1 MTRRIR
7 ASSAGTFASMRERNF
22 RLFFMGQGVSQVG
35 NWMTLVAQTLLV
47 LHLTDSGVAL
57 GVLAA
62 AQFGPVLL
70 LGPWAGLVADRSDKK
85 KLLLAVQSVSM
96 LQSFALAALAFSGS
110 PPVWA
115 VYALASVGGVT
126 IAFDNPARRAFVV
139 EMVDTAGVPNAVGLN
154 TTMMTASRIVGPA
167 LAGLLV
173 ATAGFGWAFLVDGVS
188 YVAVLVSLVM
198 IRRSELRPV
207 PQTPRGRGQV
217 REGLRYV
224 RSQPEL
230 FVPLVM
236 MAVFSVLNFQRLF
249 PEGSP
254 YAELSYPVFAFVGLL
269 PWAHFSTSLTQA
281 TPSLVLAGAMLKKT
295 RFPQEVVP
303 LAKVFAALLDLGV
316 GLVILVGLLA
326 WQRIPLHP
334 AALAVPA
341 VFVLQVIFTSG
352 LALLLAAANMFF
364 RDVNY
369 LLQVG
374 IVLAMFATS
383 VVYPISVSSSAAAAI
398 LGANP
403 MSSYLDAYREALLLG
418 QWPSWQTLAPGVIGA
433 AVSLLVGAAV
443 FQRAAPRFA
452 EEV

>member
-7 ASSAGTFASMRERNF
+7 AFSAGTFASMRERNF

-85 KLLLAVQSVSM
+85 RLLLAVQSVSM
-96 LQSFALAALAFSGS
+96 LQSFALAALAFTGS

-139 EMVDTAGVPNAVGLN
+139 EMVDTAAVPNAVGLN

-173 ATAGFGWAFLVDGVS
+173 ATAGFGWAFLVDGFS

-198 IRRSELRPV
+198 IRRAELRPV

-236 MAVFSVLNFQRLF
+236 MAVIGTLAFNFSTLLPLLATRSLGGDDGTYTMLFSVL
-249 PEGSP
+249 S
-254 YAELSYPVFAFVGLL
+254 VGALAGALMAARRVDVTVRTVGWSAVCFGAALL
-269 PWAHFSTSLTQA
+269 ALAIS
-281 TPSLVLAGAMLKKT
+281 PSLVVAMPVAVAVGITSVGFLTSSTAIVQLEAEPTMRGRVLALQGMLFLGSTPIGA
-295 RFPQEVVP
+295 P
-303 LAKVFAALLDLGV
+303 
-316 GLVILVGLLA
+316 LVGWLSDHMGP
-326 WQRIPLHP
+326 R
-334 AALAVPA
+334 
-341 VFVLQVIFTSG
+341 
-352 LALLLAAANMFF
+352 
-364 RDVNY
+364 
-369 LLQVG
+369 VG
-374 IVLAMFATS
+374 V
-383 VVYPISVSSSAAAAI
+383 
-398 LGANP
+398 
-403 MSSYLDAYREALLLG
+403 
-418 QWPSWQTLAPGVIGA
+418 
-433 AVSLLVGAAV
+433 LVGAAGTLLAGAWGLAMAV
-443 FQRAAPRFA
+443 RPPREPLA
-452 EEV
+452 RIPGEQLEPEPALST

>member
-1 MTRRIR
+1 MTRKIR
-7 ASSAGTFASMRERNF
+7 ALSAGTFASMRERNF
-22 RLFFMGQGVSQVG
+22 RLFFMGQGVSQIG

-57 GVLAA
+57 GMLAA

-70 LGPWAGLVADRSDKK
+70 LGPWAGLIADRSDKK

-96 LQSFALAALAFSGS
+96 LQSFALAALAFTGS

-167 LAGLLV
+167 VAGLLV

-224 RSQPEL
+224 RSQPAL

-236 MAVFSVLNFQRLF
+236 MAVIGTLAFNFSTMLPLLATRSLGGDDGTYTLLFSVL
-249 PEGSP
+249 S
-254 YAELSYPVFAFVGLL
+254 VGALVGALMAARRVGVTVRTVGWSAVWFGAALL
-269 PWAHFSTSLTQA
+269 ALAVS
-281 TPSLVLAGAMLKKT
+281 PSLVVAIPVAVAVGITSVGFLTSSTAIVQLEAEPTMRGRVLALQGMLFLGSTPIGA
-295 RFPQEVVP
+295 P
-303 LAKVFAALLDLGV
+303 
-316 GLVILVGLLA
+316 LVGWLSD
-326 WQRIPLHP
+326 QMGPR
-334 AALAVPA
+334 
-341 VFVLQVIFTSG
+341 
-352 LALLLAAANMFF
+352 
-364 RDVNY
+364 
-369 LLQVG
+369 VG
-374 IVLAMFATS
+374 V
-383 VVYPISVSSSAAAAI
+383 
-398 LGANP
+398 
-403 MSSYLDAYREALLLG
+403 
-418 QWPSWQTLAPGVIGA
+418 
-433 AVSLLVGAAV
+433 LVGAAGTLLAGAWGLAMAV
-443 FQRAAPRFA
+443 RPPGEPLARIPGEQLEP
-452 EEV
+452 EPVLST

>member
-7 ASSAGTFASMRERNF
+7 AVSAGTFASMRERTF

-62 AQFGPVLL
+62 AQFGPVLM

-96 LQSFALAALAFSGS
+96 LQSFALAALAFTGS

-126 IAFDNPARRAFVV
+126 IAFDNPARRACVV
-139 EMVDTAGVPNAVGLN
+139 EVVDTAGVPNAVGLN

-173 ATAGFGWAFLVDGVS
+173 ATAGFGWAVLVDGVS

-198 IRRSELRPV
+198 IRRAELRPV
-207 PQTPRGRGQV
+207 PQTPRGRVQV

-236 MAVFSVLNFQRLF
+236 MAVIGTLAFNFSTLLPLLATRSLGGDDGTYTLLFSVL
-249 PEGSP
+249 S
-254 YAELSYPVFAFVGLL
+254 VGALAGALMAARRVDVTVRTVGWSAVCFGAALL
-269 PWAHFSTSLTQA
+269 ALAIS
-281 TPSLVLAGAMLKKT
+281 PSLVVAMPVAVVVGITSVGFLTSSTAIVQLEAEPTMRGRVLALQGMLFLGSTPIGA
-295 RFPQEVVP
+295 P
-303 LAKVFAALLDLGV
+303 
-316 GLVILVGLLA
+316 LVGWLCD
-326 WQRIPLHP
+326 QMGPR
-334 AALAVPA
+334 
-341 VFVLQVIFTSG
+341 
-352 LALLLAAANMFF
+352 
-364 RDVNY
+364 
-369 LLQVG
+369 VG
-374 IVLAMFATS
+374 V
-383 VVYPISVSSSAAAAI
+383 
-398 LGANP
+398 
-403 MSSYLDAYREALLLG
+403 
-418 QWPSWQTLAPGVIGA
+418 
-433 AVSLLVGAAV
+433 LVGAAGTLLAGAWGLAMAV
-443 FQRAAPRFA
+443 RPPREPLA
-452 EEV
+452 RIPVEQLEPEPALST